1 MVLFDVKPFRQIT
14 WHDRK
19 NPPDDQVTDAFG
31 ESLQPLRDAGKL
43 GAVHGQFPPWFVYRP
58 ENLDYIL
65 GLRERFSADRVSVEF
80 RHRSWLEGPH
90 LPALFQTLR
99 QHDIGLTVVDEPQ
112 LGTGSVPTVLQ
123 VTDPNLVIVRF
134 HGRNYKTWYAR
145 VKTTGE
151 RFDYLYTPEE
161 LGDWVPNVVKLA
173 ENAREI
179 HLLFNN
185 NNQDYA
191 VRNAR
196 QLRLL
201 LQDTFKPGE
210 VVAPPEE

>member
-1 MVLFDVKPFRQIT
+1 M
-14 WHDRK
+14 
-19 NPPDDQVTDAFG
+19 
-31 ESLQPLRDAGKL
+31 
-43 GAVHGQFPPWFVYRP
+43 
-58 ENLDYIL
+58 
-65 GLRERFSADRVSVEF
+65 RERFSADRVSVEF

-161 LGDWVPNVVKLA
+161 LGDWVPNVAKLA